1 MHFLLGVTSYCKK
14 KKKMM
19 MMLMEYASHDP
30 QVHLSILDTFRAL
43 AAKRTD
49 ALLLLKVTR

>member
-1 MHFLLGVTSYCKK
+1 
-14 KKKMM
+14 MM